1 MENLKIQTAE
11 EKDWPYIKE
20 KLENYLLDADNA
32 EWRQFYV
39 VRLGSKTVAFARI
52 IDRGDHLELASL
64 GVDYYHR
71 KKGIGIM
78 LLKFIIEKARELDSS
93 KPIYGVTHRPG
104 FLLKVGFQEA
114 SSAPRVLE
122 EKRRTKCKD
131 PSKVKIMIYPF

>member
-1 MENLKIQTAE
+1 MEEARIQKAE

-32 EWRQFYV
+32 DWTQFYV
-39 VRLGSKTVAFARI
+39 VRLGSKTAAFARI
-52 IDRGDHLELASL
+52 IDRGEVFELASL

-78 LLKFIIEKARELDSS
+78 LLKFIIKEAKRIDPS

-104 FLLKVGFQEA
+104 FLLKAGFVEA
-114 SSAPRVLE
+114 PSAPLVLE
-122 EKRRTKCKD
+122 EKRQTKCKY
-131 PSKVKIMIYPF
+131 PSKVKIMILPD